1 MTWNDDPTLLRTQ
14 LRQILE
20 IARIGTWTREL
31 PSGEPL
37 FSDEA
42 CVLLEIPPDVPH
54 TRACF
59 LERVI
64 PEDRAAIVARIEAAY
79 ARGEDTTLRYRIR
92 RADGSIGQ
100 FETRVSIIFDALGK
114 AVRALGTV
122 QDITRQFETEQ
133 RILKQANDLAEI
145 LNHLPQGISVV
156 DENLRMRY
164 WNRRFA
170 EVLDLPDSLMQ
181 REALNL
187 ADILAFNAERGEY
200 GPGDAESITRFLVER
215 ASRRQPHHAYR
226 TRPDGTVLEIRGQR
240 LPDGGMV
247 SLYDD
252 ITERRRA
259 EQRQLLADLV
269 FEQSPEA
276 IVVLDKDRRVVSVNP
291 AYCQIQRTDAA
302 SVVGQV
308 FEPTVR
314 EDGWPAQIDVE
325 VIWQVLAAQGR
336 FAGET
341 LGRRADG
348 STYPR
353 WLTMVMLRDA
363 HSGQANHVVALF
375 SDVTE
380 RKHAEESIQHL
391 AHHDPLTGLSNRFS
405 LLARLEQAMADCQ
418 RGDEILALL
427 FLDLDRFKNIND
439 SLGHH
444 VGDQLLVKVAG
455 RLSRSVRASDV
466 VARLGGD
473 EFVVVLQ
480 GVIDVTMVAHIA
492 DKLLHTLSEPY
503 LLEQR
508 ELHVTPSI
516 GIALFP
522 DDSASVDDLM
532 RNADAAMYHAK
543 ALGRANFQFFTD
555 ELNRAAA
562 VRLELESKLRRAISR
577 GEFALHYQPQLS
589 SRDGRV
595 VGGEALIRWL
605 HPEQGLI
612 SPATFIPIAEETR
625 LIVEIGTWALQAACR
640 QARIWADRGLG
651 RLRLSVNLSPRQLRD
666 SRLPEVVARIIE
678 ETGIDPDLLELEITE
693 SSVMEQPER
702 AIEILHALKR
712 LGIHIAIDDFGTG
725 YSSLSYLKLFPIDRL
740 KIDRSFVSDIEND
753 PNDAAI
759 VTAAVSLAHNLGL
772 SVVAEGV
779 ESAVQTETLRAL
791 GCDELQGYH
800 FSRPLDA
807 DAFEAY
813 VRQMHAA

>member
-1 MTWNDDPTLLRTQ
+1 MTGQDDASLLRAQ

-31 PSGEPL
+31 PAGTLS

-42 CVLLEIPPDVPH
+42 CTLLGLQAGETH
-54 TRACF
+54 TRERF
-59 LERVI
+59 LECVLD
-64 PEDRAAIVARIEAAY
+64 EDRPALVARIEAAY
-79 ARGEDTTLRYRIR
+79 ARGEDTTLRYRVRHANGGIR
-92 RADGSIGQ
+92 H
-100 FETRVSIIFDALGK
+100 FESRVTVIFDAGGH
-114 AVRALGTV
+114 AVRALGTM
-122 QDITRQFETEQ
+122 QDITQQVETEQ
-133 RILKQANDLAEI
+133 RILQQADDLAEI

-156 DENLRMRY
+156 DEDLRMRY

-170 EVLDLPDSLMQ
+170 EVLDLPASLLQ
-181 REALNL
+181 REDLNL

-200 GPGDAESITRFLVER
+200 GPGDADSITRFLVDR
-215 ASRRQPHHAYR
+215 ARRRMPHHAYR

-259 EQRQLLADLV
+259 EQRQQLADLV

-276 IVVLDKDRRVVSVNP
+276 IAVLDKDRRIVSVNP
-291 AYCQIQRTDAA
+291 AFCQIERVEAA
-302 SVVGQV
+302 SVIGAV
-308 FEPTVR
+308 FMPTVR

-325 VIWQVLAAQGR
+325 VIWQMLTAQGR
-336 FAGET
+336 FSGET

-348 STYPR
+348 SSYPR

-418 RGDEILALL
+418 RGDEMLALL

-444 VGDQLLVKVAG
+444 VGDELLMKVAG

-480 GVIDVTMVAHIA
+480 GMADVTSVTHMA
-492 DKLLHTLSEPY
+492 DKLLQTLSEPY

-522 DDSASVDDLM
+522 DDSSSVDALM

-543 ALGRANFQFFTD
+543 ALGRANFQFFTE

-589 SRDGRV
+589 SRDGHV

-605 HPEQGLI
+605 HPEHGLI

-651 RLRLSVNLSPRQLRD
+651 NLRLSVNLSPRQLRD
-666 SRLPEVVARIIE
+666 SRLPELVASILD
-678 ETGIDPDLLELEITE
+678 ETGLDPDLLELEITE

-702 AIEILHALKR
+702 AIEILHALKAQ
-712 LGIHIAIDDFGTG
+712 GIHIAIDDFGTG

-753 PNDAAI
+753 PDDAAI

-800 FSRPLDA
+800 FSTPLDA

-813 VRQMHAA
+813 VRRSRVA